1 MDVVRHIDCIQREW
15 SGWTYWIPYID
26 GWIPRFSLFF
36 PIVGYLIL
44 FNDSVSE
51 SLVFSRLTGTEIQWG
66 FSGDHRIRFLYFG
79 LLSLGISNFLYK
91 TRKPHIFRF
100 GKSLIEY
107 THTGLEFFTYNDFLQ
122 MHEYIQN
129 EGHNAIE
136 EKYRNDEWVKF
147 SDMAN
152 TNEGWLSIEKG
163 SGWEKVTKTHGGLLR
178 SILKESFYYGD
189 RQRRVSL
196 SICVVLSTIGYLL
209 LITPGIELFIKVTMS
224 TLSFIGE

>member
-1 MDVVRHIDCIQREW
+1 V
-15 SGWTYWIPYID
+15 
-26 GWIPRFSLFF
+26 
-36 PIVGYLIL
+36 
-44 FNDSVSE
+44 
-51 SLVFSRLTGTEIQWG
+51 
-66 FSGDHRIRFLYFG
+66 
-79 LLSLGISNFLYK
+79 
-91 TRKPHIFRF
+91 
-100 GKSLIEY
+100 
-107 THTGLEFFTYNDFLQ
+107 
-122 MHEYIQN
+122 
-129 EGHNAIE
+129 
-136 EKYRNDEWVKF
+136 
-147 SDMAN
+147 AN